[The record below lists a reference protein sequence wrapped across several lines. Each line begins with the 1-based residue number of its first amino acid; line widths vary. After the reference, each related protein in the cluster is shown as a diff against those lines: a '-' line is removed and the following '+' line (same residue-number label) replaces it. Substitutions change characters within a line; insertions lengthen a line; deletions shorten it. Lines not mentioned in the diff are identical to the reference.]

1 MKPYLNN
8 IKEFIN
14 FFIEQIHMEV
24 NRVPMKNIIGNNLD
38 KANKQLA
45 FQEFINYFGDN
56 YRSIISDLFYGVN
69 CKSIEC
75 IFCKTSFYAYK
86 IYSFLIFPLEQV
98 RYFVQEK
105 SINLFQSIDI
115 YQCFEYDKRLIKM
128 EYYCNKCNTK
138 NDDIRLTSLVIGPEI
153 LIIIIQEQNNISF
166 QFYEVLQL
174 QNYIEVS
181 KTGYQ
186 YQLIGVIAQIGNN
199 FISYC
204 REFWNNTWFK
214 FNDSIVEPVNNS
226 NEVFYPEIPHVL
238 FYRRV
243 NNY

>member
-8 IKEFIN
+8 IKDFIN

-38 KANKQLA
+38 KANKQLT

-56 YRSIISDLFYGVN
+56 YRSIISNLFYGVN

-115 YQCFEYDKRLIKM
+115 YQCFEYD
-128 EYYCNKCNTK
+128 
-138 NDDIRLTSLVIGPEI
+138 
-153 LIIIIQEQNNISF
+153 
-166 QFYEVLQL
+166 
-174 QNYIEVS
+174 NY
-181 KTGYQ
+181 
-186 YQLIGVIAQIGNN
+186 
-199 FISYC
+199 
-204 REFWNNTWFK
+204 
-214 FNDSIVEPVNNS
+214 
-226 NEVFYPEIPHVL
+226 
-238 FYRRV
+238 
-243 NNY
+243 

>member
-1 MKPYLNN
+1 M
-8 IKEFIN
+8 
-14 FFIEQIHMEV
+14 
-24 NRVPMKNIIGNNLD
+24 
-38 KANKQLA
+38 
-45 FQEFINYFGDN
+45 
-56 YRSIISDLFYGVN
+56 
-69 CKSIEC
+69 
-75 IFCKTSFYAYK
+75 
-86 IYSFLIFPLEQV
+86 
-98 RYFVQEK
+98 QEK

-138 NDDIRLTSLVIGPEI
+138 NDDIGLTSLVIGPEI

-226 NEVFYPEIPHVL
+226 NEVFCPEIPHVL

>member
-8 IKEFIN
+8 IKDFIN

-45 FQEFINYFGDN
+45 FQEFINYIGDN

-98 RYFVQEK
+98 RYFVQE
-105 SINLFQSIDI
+105 
-115 YQCFEYDKRLIKM
+115 
-128 EYYCNKCNTK
+128 NKHK
-138 NDDIRLTSLVIGPEI
+138 
-153 LIIIIQEQNNISF
+153 
-166 QFYEVLQL
+166 
-174 QNYIEVS
+174 
-181 KTGYQ
+181 
-186 YQLIGVIAQIGNN
+186 
-199 FISYC
+199 FIS
-204 REFWNNTWFK
+204 K
-214 FNDSIVEPVNNS
+214 
-226 NEVFYPEIPHVL
+226 
-238 FYRRV
+238 YR
-243 NNY
+243 YISML

>member
-8 IKEFIN
+8 IKDFIN

-38 KANKQLA
+38 KANKQLT

-56 YRSIISDLFYGVN
+56 YRSIISDLFYGIN

-115 YQCFEYDKRLIKM
+115 YQCFEYD
-128 EYYCNKCNTK
+128 
-138 NDDIRLTSLVIGPEI
+138 
-153 LIIIIQEQNNISF
+153 
-166 QFYEVLQL
+166 
-174 QNYIEVS
+174 NY
-181 KTGYQ
+181 
-186 YQLIGVIAQIGNN
+186 
-199 FISYC
+199 
-204 REFWNNTWFK
+204 
-214 FNDSIVEPVNNS
+214 
-226 NEVFYPEIPHVL
+226 
-238 FYRRV
+238 
-243 NNY
+243 